1 MLTPKKAR
9 EFIKPTA
16 EELDA
21 DILLA
26 DDFIQFYW
34 EHVRKALEEPKHCN
48 IDVRRLGIFKVFR
61 KKLNLFS
68 SSLNNGS
75 EDTEKNKRKLE
86 YIKKINHFIMEESNK
101 KNTIK
106 SKKDEIQHWSNNK
119 KNLV

>member
-106 SKKDEIQHWSNNK
+106 SKKDEI
-119 KNLV
+119 